1 MAFFV
6 YEDRANITDLIR
18 EILEWL
24 AVAEREVLSQDLTA
38 KTLWEN
44 FIISW
49 LILYQKSGSS
59 KLFFRKTWI
68 PSCTLRKAHLIEK
81 VCETNAKILSNIEI
95 CLQLCERSEYLS
107 PLLKLFFCGKK
118 GIVLADI
125 MAITK

>member
-24 AVAEREVLSQDLTA
+24 AVAEREVLSQDLAA
-38 KTLWEN
+38 KTLREN

-49 LILYQKSGSS
+49 LIIYQKSGSS

-68 PSCTLRKAHLIEK
+68 PSYTWCKAHLIEK
-81 VCETNAKILSNIEI
+81 VCETNAKILFNIEL
-95 CLQLCERSEYLS
+95 CLQLCERSEYLN
-107 PLLKLFFCGKK
+107 PLLKLFFHGKK

-125 MAITK
+125 MAIIK